1 MYTIAIQSICA
12 SSDQCGAHAQPACLR
27 SPFATRATQWKRQLT
42 LGPSDRYPRWRFA
55 SAAFALPPSSGGL
68 EARHPFIQPTKQSG
82 RSHTRTRRHQY
93 KWGLRMQNEDG
104 MVWEDICRDLSRL
117 SGHVS
122 ISRASLVHT
131 RFCLRLLRPGCGSL
145 DADGVFL
152 LFLAHPVVR
161 EL

>member
-1 MYTIAIQSICA
+1 MHPLINAAHTPNQRASGAPSPRVLHSGRGNIRWVLLTDIHVGALLPLHLLFRLRLVASRRAIHSFSLL
-12 SSDQCGAHAQPACLR
+12 SSLAVH
-27 SPFATRATQWKRQLT
+27 T
-42 LGPSDRYPRWRFA
+42 LGPVGIST
-55 SAAFALPPSSGGL
+55 SGGL
-68 EARHPFIQPTKQSG
+68 
-82 RSHTRTRRHQY
+82 
-93 KWGLRMQNEDG
+93 RMRNEDG
-104 MVWEDICRDLSRL
+104 MVWEDVCRDLSRL